1 MAKSVKI
8 TPAIE
13 ARIRANNGGDD
24 IDMTK
29 VVVFETVA
37 ASTRPINK
45 RGSIFDKGVISAST
59 LIEMANYLNTQ
70 KGFVPL
76 HTLHPMG
83 DELPL
88 GRFFYAEVL
97 PSTTGDGSMDLVTQ
111 FYISSSET
119 DKIEKMEAGII
130 DEVSVTLRTKTILC
144 SECGWDYLGKD
155 ATIMNLFDQTCGN
168 DHTVGHNGVHVN
180 LNGMDAWTE
189 TSLVSKGASFNAKIL
204 SRAKQRLGTEHYE
217 RLAASGINPDATF
230 LIATIKDHPRSS
242 DTMDKETLDRL
253 TALAASESTL
263 KASVAA
269 LTASETALKAQVA
282 ALTAERDQLK
292 SGEAVTAVQAELA
305 TAKTELTAANTAH
318 EATKAELTAANT
330 AKAELET
337 KLTAAT
343 AQVEVLKANV
353 INNPRSNGDK
363 TGVTDLSA
371 SAGNGA
377 FKSARR

>member
-1 MAKSVKI
+1 MAKSVKV

-13 ARIRANNGGDD
+13 ARVRANNGGEDV
-24 IDMTK
+24 DMSK

-37 ASTRPINK
+37 ASTSPINK

-59 LIEMANYLNTQ
+59 LIEMANYLNQQ

-76 HTLHPMG
+76 HTLHPQG

-97 PSTTGDGSMDLVTQ
+97 PSPDGDGSMDLVAQ
-111 FYISSSET
+111 FYISATEE
-119 DKIEKMEAGII
+119 DKIAKMEQGII

-180 LNGMDAWTE
+180 LNGMEAWTE
-189 TSLVSKGASFNAKIL
+189 TSLVSKGASSNAKIAG
-204 SRAKQRLGTEHYE
+204 RAKQRLSAEHYE
-217 RLAASGINPDATF
+217 KLAASGIHPDATF
-230 LIATIKDHPRSS
+230 LTATIKDHPRSNS
-242 DTMDKETLDRL
+242 TMDKETLDRL
-253 TALAASESTL
+253 TSLSASEATL
-263 KASVAA
+263 KAQVVT
-269 LTASETALKAQVA
+269 LTASETTLKAQVA

-292 SGEAVTAVQAELA
+292 SGEAVTAAVAAHEA
-305 TAKTELTAANTAH
+305 TKTELAAANTAH
-318 EATKAELTAANT
+318 DATKAELTAANT

-353 INNPRSNGDK
+353 INNPRANGDK
-363 TGVTDLSA
+363 TGVSDLSA
-371 SAGNGA
+371 SAGNSA
-377 FKSARR
+377 FKTRRN

>member
-8 TPAIE
+8 NPTIE
-13 ARIRANNGGDD
+13 SRIRANNGGDD
-24 IDMTK
+24 VDLTK

-37 ASTRPINK
+37 ASTRPISK

-97 PSTTGDGSMDLVTQ
+97 PSPTGDGSMDLVTQ
-111 FYISSSET
+111 FYISATEE
-119 DKIEKMEAGII
+119 DKIAKMEQGII

-155 ATIMNLFDQTCGN
+155 ASIMNLLDQTCGN

-180 LNGMDAWTE
+180 LNGMEAWTE
-189 TSLVSKGASFNAKIL
+189 TSLVSKGASSNAKIAG
-204 SRAKQRLGTEHYE
+204 RAKQRLSSEHYE
-217 RLAASGINPDATF
+217 KLAASGINPDATF
-230 LIATIKDHPRSS
+230 LTATIKDHPRSS

-253 TALAASESTL
+253 TALSASEATL
-263 KASVAA
+263 KAQVIV
-269 LTASETALKAQVA
+269 LTASEETLKGQVA

-292 SGEAVTAVQAELA
+292 SGEAVTAVKAELE
-305 TAKTELTAANTAH
+305 TAKTELAAANTAH
-318 EATKAELTAANT
+318 DATKAELTAANT
-330 AKAELET
+330 AKAELES
-337 KLTAAT
+337 KLVAAN
-343 AQVEVLKANV
+343 AQVDVLKAGV
-353 INNPRSNGDK
+353 INNPKSQAGKD
-363 TGVTDLSA
+363 GLADLSA